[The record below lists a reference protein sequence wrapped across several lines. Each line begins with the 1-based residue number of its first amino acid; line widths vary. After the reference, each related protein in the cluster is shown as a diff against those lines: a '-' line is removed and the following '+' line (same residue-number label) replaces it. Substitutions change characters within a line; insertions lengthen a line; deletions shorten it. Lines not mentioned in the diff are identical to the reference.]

1 MAGLLSGKAGVPLAG
16 ADALPASDRMP
27 AAKPNGFKT
36 GG

>member
-1 MAGLLSGKAGVPLAG
+1 LASNNQRRGVTPLVLLLKRSV
-16 ADALPASDRMP
+16 P